1 MENTIQL
8 LEKHKT
14 EFRPGFTTWV
24 MQNWTLYLAFEAEA
38 LHIAH
43 SGRTHYSARTIG
55 EYLRHQTTHREI
67 NSPFKLNDHTIPDMA
82 RLFALRNPAHASLF
96 AYRASPNRP
105 APKHARV
112 NAFMH
117 ERAAA

>member
-1 MENTIQL
+1 METTMQL

-14 EFRPGFTTWV
+14 EFRPGFTNWAT
-24 MQNWTLYLAFEAEA
+24 QNWVLYLAFEAEA
-38 LHIAH
+38 LHIAR

-105 APKHARV
+105 APKHAQRYA
-112 NAFMH
+112 NMH
-117 ERAAA
+117 QGAAA